1 MPRDNYAIA
10 GHGIRRSGSDLWTI
24 PTGIKVHFLSYDD
37 RSVSFG
43 TLADATREITEHS
56 EKTPYQVVKTI
67 TGNGTAQ
74 SKDYEVYPFSNDEKA
89 IINNIIGAGGAFAGF
104 IYSPVPGPTY
114 FSDYV
119 RTLPVN
125 RDTHVYLLACRGE

>member
-1 MPRDNYAIA
+1 M
-10 GHGIRRSGSDLWTI
+10 WTI

-43 TLADATREITEHS
+43 TLANATKGITEDP

-74 SKDYEVYPFSNDEKA
+74 AKDYGVYPFSDEEKE
-89 IINNIIGAGGAFAGF
+89 IINNIIGAGGAFEGF
-104 IYSPVPGPTY
+104 TYAPTPGPTY

-125 RDTHVYLLACRGE
+125 TDTPVYLLACRGE